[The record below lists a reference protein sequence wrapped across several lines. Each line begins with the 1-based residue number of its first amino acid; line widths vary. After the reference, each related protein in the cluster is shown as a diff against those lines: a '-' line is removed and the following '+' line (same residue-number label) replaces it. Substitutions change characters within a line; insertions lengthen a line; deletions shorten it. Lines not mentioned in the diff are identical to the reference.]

1 VTVQAAPDS
10 APDSVPE
17 SSPGSASGFARET
30 GPASAPDA
38 PAPAPA
44 SVHPHLLFWVPA
56 LLRLCLVFVAAGVC
70 WWLAGPVAGL
80 CVALAITVALLVVQL
95 AYLHQL
101 GEWLIHPH
109 SSRLPDGWG
118 AWTDVFARLYRLRR
132 DDERNQDEL
141 AEWLARFRQAMHL
154 LPEGVAIMDDVL
166 LLEWCNPAAERH
178 LGLTLAKDKGRRVTN
193 LIRHPEFIDYI
204 ILGRY
209 QQPLTLAFRG
219 RKLVVQIIPFEN
231 RRQILVT
238 HDATETERI
247 EAMRRDFIANA
258 SHELRTPLTVIVGFL
273 EIALADPGLDEKT
286 RTAHLTL
293 MTEQA
298 QRMQCLIGD
307 MLTLSRL
314 ESDEYP
320 LKRERVDMKALV
332 EQVALDARALSNGR
346 HEIEFSAEGPDLMG
360 STEELRSAF
369 GNLATN
375 AVRYTP
381 EGGRILLSWTRGGSE
396 DRQDLR
402 FTVADT
408 GIGIDEQHISRLT
421 ERFYRVDKSRSRE
434 TQGTGLGLAIVKH
447 VLLRHGGR
455 LAITSEP
462 GKGSVFTAVLPNT
475 SLPG

>member
-1 VTVQAAPDS
+1 VEAAPDARADAGS
-10 APDSVPE
+10 DATLDADPVP
-17 SSPGSASGFARET
+17 A
-30 GPASAPDA
+30 
-38 PAPAPA
+38 APA

-56 LLRLCLVFVAAGVC
+56 LLRLSLVFVAAGVV
-70 WWLAGPVAGL
+70 WWLFGVVAGL
-80 CVALAITVALLVVQL
+80 SLALLVTVALLVVQL
-95 AYLHQL
+95 SYLHQL
-101 GEWLIHPH
+101 GEWLNHPH

-118 AWTDVFARLYRLRR
+118 SWTDVFARLYRLRR
-132 DDERNQDEL
+132 DDERHQEEL

-166 LLEWCNPAAERH
+166 FLEWCNPAAERH
-178 LGLTLAKDKGRRVTN
+178 LGLTLDRDKGRRVTN

-209 QQPLTLAFRG
+209 EQPLTLAIRN
-219 RKLVVQIIPFEN
+219 RKLVVQVIPFEN

-273 EIALADPGLDEKT
+273 EIAMADPGMDEKT
-286 RTAHLTL
+286 RVAHLKL
-293 MTEQA
+293 MTEQG
-298 QRMQCLIGD
+298 QRMQRLIED

-314 ESDEYP
+314 ESTEYP
-320 LKRERVDMKALV
+320 LKRERVDVRALV
-332 EQVALDARALSNGR
+332 EQVAEDARALSGGR
-346 HEIEFSAEGPDLMG
+346 HEIEFSVEGPDVMG
-360 STEELRSAF
+360 SLDELRSAF

-381 EGGRILLSWTRGGSE
+381 EGGRILLSWTRGPN
-396 DRQDLR
+396 DLR
-402 FTVADT
+402 FAVADT
-408 GIGIDEQHISRLT
+408 GIGIDEQHIARLT

-447 VLLRHGGR
+447 VLLRHGGKLSIR
-455 LAITSEP
+455 SEA
-462 GKGSVFTAVLPNT
+462 GKGSVFTASLPNT

>member
-1 VTVQAAPDS
+1 VTVQAAP
-10 APDSVPE
+10 E
-17 SSPGSASGFARET
+17 STPVAD
-30 GPASAPDA
+30 PDA
-38 PAPAPA
+38 GAAADARPP

-56 LLRLCLVFVAAGVC
+56 LLRLALVFAAAGVC
-70 WWLAGPVAGL
+70 WWLFGL
-80 CVALAITVALLVVQL
+80 VTGLGVALAITVAMLVVQL

-101 GEWLIHPH
+101 GEWLCHPH

-178 LGLTLAKDKGRRVTN
+178 LGLTLDKDKGRRVTN

-298 QRMQCLIGD
+298 QRMQRLIGD

-320 LKRERVDMKALV
+320 LKRERIDMKALV

-381 EGGRILLSWTRGGSE
+381 EGGRILISWTRGE
-396 DRQDLR
+396 KDLR

>member
-1 VTVQAAPDS
+1 MRAAPESARDS
-10 APDSVPE
+10 R
-17 SSPGSASGFARET
+17 SGLT
-30 GPASAPDA
+30 PDA
-38 PAPAPA
+38 PAPAP
-44 SVHPHLLFWVPA
+44 SGVDPRLLFWVPT
-56 LLRLCLVFVAAGVC
+56 LLRLSLVFVAAGIA
-70 WWLAGPVAGL
+70 WWLFGLVAGL
-80 CVALAITVALLVVQL
+80 ALALAVTLALLVVQL

-101 GEWLIHPH
+101 GEWLHHPH

-132 DDERNQDEL
+132 DDERNQKEL

-166 LLEWCNPAAERH
+166 FLEWCNPAAERH
-178 LGLTLAKDKGRRVTN
+178 LGLTLDKDKGRRVTN

-209 QQPLTLAFRG
+209 EQPLTLAFRG
-219 RKLVVQIIPFEN
+219 RKLVVQVIPFEN

-273 EIALADPGLDEKT
+273 EIALADPGMDERT
-286 RTAHLTL
+286 RIAHLKL
-293 MTEQA
+293 MTEQG
-298 QRMQCLIGD
+298 QRMQRLIED

-320 LKRERVDMKALV
+320 LRRERVDIKALV
-332 EQVALDARALSNGR
+332 EQVALDARALSKGR
-346 HEIEFSAEGPDLMG
+346 HTIDFTVDGPDLMG

-381 EGGRILLSWTRGGSE
+381 EGGSIKLCWEHGAN
-396 DRQDLR
+396 DLR
-402 FTVADT
+402 FSVADT
-408 GIGIDEQHISRLT
+408 GIGIDEQHLSRLT

-447 VLLRHGGR
+447 VLLRHGGK
-455 LAITSEP
+455 LVIASQA
-462 GKGSVFTAVLPNT
+462 GQGSVFTAVLPNT
-475 SLPG
+475 SLPA